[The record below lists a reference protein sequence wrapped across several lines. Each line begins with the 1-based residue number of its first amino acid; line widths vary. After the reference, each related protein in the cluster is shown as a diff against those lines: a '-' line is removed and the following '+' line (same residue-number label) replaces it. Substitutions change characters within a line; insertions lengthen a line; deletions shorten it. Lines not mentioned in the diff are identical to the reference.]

1 MHIPT
6 GFGNSLELFF
16 TSVALDSVLCSSFS
30 WAVAGKKRLDSAV
43 AIIKV
48 DIRPETLECMI
59 IGSFKVNEPNR
70 ILLRPWM
77 KFLCLCHIS
86 PPLFSRMY
94 VITSDSSLWR
104 TWWKK
109 KTVLKW
115 KRLEVVTNKANN
127 YLMSHCCPVFSLYRW
142 PFSGQVIPYPF
153 LYVKV

>member
-1 MHIPT
+1 MNIPT
-6 GFGNSLELFF
+6 GFGDSLELFF

-30 WAVAGKKRLDSAV
+30 WAIPGKKRLDSAA
-43 AIIKV
+43 AIIKI

-59 IGSFKVNEPNR
+59 IGSFKVNEPSR

-86 PPLFSRMY
+86 PPPFLRMF
-94 VITSDSSLWR
+94 VIMSDSSLEGLNG
-104 TWWKK
+104 KK
-109 KTVLKW
+109 NRFEM
-115 KRLEVVTNKANN
+115 KRVGFVANKVNN